1 MSLGA
6 CPVLHA
12 GEGARPRAAGSLPAD
27 AVRVGPAARP
37 LARLLLLQLLMLML
51 LRRLRGLWLRLRLLA
66 MPLLLLLRLRLLLLR
81 LLLQLLYMRLNI
93 IEIAAPPEHILV
105 GVAAREL
112 HVSLK
117 MSISLAVQSR
127 EGFKTF
133 RALEPAATA
142 RGRAPESARPLRGRG
157 GRGGR
162 PASARRHLV
171 AEAPLDRHGQ
181 LDVHLPALAL
191 GHTLQVLANR
201 RGNASAFA
209 VGAVAPRG
217 DPAARRAAANDEARQ
232 VASTPS
238 SSIRRV
244 GIRGRAVRND
254 CRAAAAATRQ

>member
-37 LARLLLLQLLMLML
+37 LARLLLLQLLLLLL

-66 MPLLLLLRLRLLLLR
+66 MPLLLLLLHLLLLR
-81 LLLQLLYMRLNI
+81 LLLRLLHMRLI
-93 IEIAAPPEHILV
+93 VIEIAAPPEHILV

-127 EGFKTF
+127 EGVKTF

-142 RGRAPESARPLRGRG
+142 RGCAPESARPLRGRG
-157 GRGGR
+157 GRRGR

-171 AEAPLDRHGQ
+171 AEAPLDRHGKP
-181 LDVHLPALAL
+181 DVHLPALAL

-217 DPAARRAAANDEARQ
+217 DTAARRAAANDEARQ
-232 VASTPS
+232 VASAPS
-238 SSIRRV
+238 SSIWRD
-244 GIRGRAVRND
+244 GIRGRVVRND